1 MARVEGQVQISVH
14 RLLEYTKRFYGP
26 SQASAYFLSPRGE
39 VFVEWNRSAPR
50 PSMDRSAG
58 DAASIVLRVSLPVG
72 VESATIRVPP
82 PFERSVIAEKE
93 VVCAT
98 GSELGAKQ
106 VAVNSHNYP
115 MADFPKTVHLECSG
129 GGRVHSV
136 DFASYGAPLDT
147 GGECATWN
155 SGGTACQSQAA
166 VGVIERLCLNQT
178 RCAIALHNDTF
189 GDDPCP
195 YVAKSLAVRATCAGG
210 VVRNS
215 AEKFVV
221 TESGKTLW
229 DGANVVDGIDG
240 IISARKSSGG
250 LKVRIRS
257 GKFVF
262 ESTPVATPAA
272 I

>member
-1 MARVEGQVQISVH
+1 
-14 RLLEYTKRFYGP
+14 
-26 SQASAYFLSPRGE
+26 
-39 VFVEWNRSAPR
+39 
-50 PSMDRSAG
+50 MDLSAG
-58 DAASIVLRVSLPVG
+58 DAGSILLRVTLPVG

-82 PFERSVIAEKE
+82 PFEPAVLAEKE

-106 VAVNSHNYP
+106 VAVNSHNSP

-129 GGRVHSV
+129 GGHVHSV

-147 GGECATWN
+147 AGECATWN
-155 SGGTACQSQAA
+155 GGGTTCQSQTA
-166 VGVIERLCLNQT
+166 VAVIERLCLNQT
-178 RCAIALHNDTF
+178 HCAITLHNDTF

-195 YVAKSLAVRATCAGG
+195 YVAKTLAVRATCTGG

-240 IISARKSSGG
+240 IFSARKASGG
-250 LKVRIRS
+250 LEVHIRS
-257 GKFVF
+257 GEFVF
-262 ESTPVATPAA
+262 RSIAVATTAA
-272 I
+272 TI